1 MEHLILSQLLI
12 PSVEEILLCDNI
24 WNRLFFLTYY
34 FFMFN
39 ISQSKIWIFFF
50 ILPAR
55 ETYTQIRQNSY
66 SGAYS

>member
-1 MEHLILSQLLI
+1 
-12 PSVEEILLCDNI
+12 
-24 WNRLFFLTYY
+24 
-34 FFMFN
+34 MFN

-55 ETYTQIRQNSY
+55 ETYTQITQNSY

>member
-1 MEHLILSQLLI
+1 
-12 PSVEEILLCDNI
+12 
-24 WNRLFFLTYY
+24 
-34 FFMFN
+34 MFN

-55 ETYTQIRQNSY
+55 ETQMRQNSY

>member
-1 MEHLILSQLLI
+1 
-12 PSVEEILLCDNI
+12 
-24 WNRLFFLTYY
+24 
-34 FFMFN
+34 MFN

-66 SGAYS
+66 SGAHS